1 MCRPRGP
8 SSDEK
13 PLTLVQALKR
23 LRAVALVS
31 LIDEGLFSF
40 AIGTT
45 HYPYLRTLVECGA
58 GSKGWS
64 GSPGCG
70 DRDVVLE
77 RGARLGGAAMAV
89 VVAGNIAC
97 ALAWAPA
104 IDGRGA
110 RRRGRAD

>member
-1 MCRPRGP
+1 M
-8 SSDEK
+8 
-13 PLTLVQALKR
+13 
-23 LRAVALVS
+23 ALVS

-58 GSKGWS
+58 DSKGWS

-77 RGARLGGAAMAV
+77 RGARLGGALQRV
-89 VVAGNIAC
+89 PWV
-97 ALAWAPA
+97 
-104 IDGRGA
+104 GRG
-110 RRRGRAD
+110 RRRAVRFLCGHRRGGDAPRLLGGEPFTSRPHWVAASWADDVAPLAR